1 MKWPKDGQY
10 RESKSQM
17 TTNIR
22 KIYLTITSQEMHIK
36 EMRFLFYIYHTNKTV
51 VTFI

>member
-1 MKWPKDGQY
+1 MSKKKSQSMKWPKDGQY

-22 KIYLTITSQEMHIK
+22 KIYLTITS
-36 EMRFLFYIYHTNKTV
+36 
-51 VTFI
+51 